1 MNQSELLE
9 RHHLRPSGVLHVG
22 ASEGQEVET
31 YLEAGISKQILVE
44 ALPSVFARLAARVEG
59 ISGVSAVNA
68 CISDVPA
75 EGVAFNVAD
84 NDGQSSSLLDFGIH
98 RDLHPD
104 VHFVDRMEVNTVRI
118 DQLSLDLTGID
129 YLVTDLQGCDLRAIR
144 STGRLLAQFDAV
156 YSEVNLGRS
165 IKGTTRSRRWT
176 ATCRRTG
183 LSGLRR
189 PGSHR
194 TGVTRFTCVS
204 AEVRSP
210 FSDESQLSLEQAFE
224 LVAAGAASWCESADC
239 GSLVGVPPC
248 LVQRSPAIC
257 SRRFDESW
265 SQVVP
270 TADKVERQADV
281 PVGGV
286 TQGRGEP

>member
-1 MNQSELLE
+1 MFMNQSELLE

-156 YSEVNLGRS
+156 YSEVNLGQVYQGNDTIEEMDRYLS
-165 IKGTTRSRRWT
+165 AHGFVRAETTWVTPHWGDAFYLRVSRGPL
-176 ATCRRTG
+176 AI
-183 LSGLRR
+183 
-189 PGSHR
+189 
-194 TGVTRFTCVS
+194 
-204 AEVRSP
+204 
-210 FSDESQLSLEQAFE
+210 
-224 LVAAGAASWCESADC
+224 
-239 GSLVGVPPC
+239 
-248 LVQRSPAIC
+248 QR
-257 SRRFDESW
+257 
-265 SQVVP
+265 
-270 TADKVERQADV
+270 
-281 PVGGV
+281 
-286 TQGRGEP
+286 